1 MKLGRDGENR
11 RRSEEGRGCGWAGGV
26 AWQRVETWRAGAD
39 LGSSDGRDRG
49 GRVARKGY
57 VPRRAEREQDE
68 MWALIGPCPAKC
80 QVDARSVSAKVS
92 AR

>member
-1 MKLGRDGENR
+1 MRVDEAWTRWWKSSAIRGGTGVWLGG
-11 RRSEEGRGCGWAGGV
+11 GW
-26 AWQRVETWRAGAD
+26 RTWRAGAG

-68 MWALIGPCPAKC
+68 MWALIGPLP
-80 QVDARSVSAKVS
+80 QVKARSVSAKVS